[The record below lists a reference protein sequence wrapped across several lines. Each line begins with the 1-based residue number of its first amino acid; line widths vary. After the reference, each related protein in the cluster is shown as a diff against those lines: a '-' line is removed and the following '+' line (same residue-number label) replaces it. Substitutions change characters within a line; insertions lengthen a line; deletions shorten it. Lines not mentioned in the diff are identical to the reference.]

1 MASPHF
7 NNVQHKR
14 LTLLM
19 QTFWRN
25 GEYVL
30 ENFVVLMNPIG
41 CYNKWS
47 LLPLQHLLKALN
59 FNILLA
65 NDQYKIILLLL

>member
-7 NNVQHKR
+7 NNVQDKR

-30 ENFVVLMNPIG
+30 ENFVVLMHPIG
-41 CYNKWS
+41 CYN
-47 LLPLQHLLKALN
+47 
-59 FNILLA
+59 
-65 NDQYKIILLLL
+65 

>member
-1 MASPHF
+1 MVSPHF
-7 NNVQHKR
+7 NNVQHKW

-30 ENFVVLMNPIG
+30 EKNVVLMHPIG
-41 CYNKWS
+41 CYN
-47 LLPLQHLLKALN
+47 
-59 FNILLA
+59 
-65 NDQYKIILLLL
+65 